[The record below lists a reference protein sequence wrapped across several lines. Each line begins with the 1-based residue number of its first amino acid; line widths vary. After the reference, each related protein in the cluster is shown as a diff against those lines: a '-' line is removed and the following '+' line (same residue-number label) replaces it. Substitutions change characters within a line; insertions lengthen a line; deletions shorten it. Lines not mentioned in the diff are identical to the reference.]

1 MAARKRVSE
10 MTGSDPMG
18 ASHVPY
24 DQTDPAQQVSASMGG
39 GGAPDVQGA
48 LQGSLPASSM
58 PQGLAATPPDLGLG
72 PDGQPAA
79 GGGMLGQVGGGGA
92 APPGGAPDP
101 SQGGMTSDQMT
112 GDQLAALSQP
122 LQDLAS
128 PEEQAI
134 NQMDQA
140 LNDPTIPP
148 DQKQQLHQILDLA
161 ARRRMAGMQSQGAS
175 PLGGA

>member
-10 MTGSDPMG
+10 MSGQDPMG

-24 DQTDPAQQVSASMGG
+24 DQTDPSQQISAAMGG
-39 GGAPDVQGA
+39 TGAPDVQGA

-72 PDGQPAA
+72 PNGAPL
-79 GGGMLGQVGGGGA
+79 GGGMLGQVGGGTPP
-92 APPGGAPDP
+92 PPGGADP

-122 LQDLAS
+122 LQNLAS

-140 LNDPTIPP
+140 LNDPTIPA

-161 ARRRMAGMQSQGAS
+161 ARRKMAGMSQPSGPS
-175 PLGGA
+175 LGGV